1 MLCLIIIDSG
11 EAKISVQEGARLKD
25 SIKKINTL
33 IDYSNKINKQL

>member
-1 MLCLIIIDSG
+1 MDIGSSG
-11 EAKISVQEGARLKD
+11 VRILVLGAKLKD

>member
-1 MLCLIIIDSG
+1 MCKWRSPNFSLW
-11 EAKISVQEGARLKD
+11 EARLKD